1 MDHMVPQLL
10 LPVAATTI
18 GLSAQKAPWW
28 DRSSAAE
35 ACRPPGYS
43 VYILFCVVSFVCPRR
58 GLETHTTHASCQ
70 TPGLPA
76 ECTWTCDMYVLV
88 DGNRSG
94 EQEKQMSTSELEH
107 GWWGRVS
114 GRAPS

>member
-1 MDHMVPQLL
+1 MVGQKLSSRGMLPAPAVVFTFYFVLLALCVPQ
-10 LPVAATTI
+10 
-18 GLSAQKAPWW
+18 Q
-28 DRSSAAE
+28 
-35 ACRPPGYS
+35 
-43 VYILFCVVSFVCPRR
+43 

-76 ECTWTCDMYVLV
+76 ECSWTCNVYVLM
-88 DGNRSG
+88 DGDRSG

-114 GRAPS
+114 GQAPS